1 MVILFIDL
9 VDLVEHIELLERP
22 PVLDRRQLLVRHGNG
37 RFGRVALTVSDSL
50 LWYTTRGAGAVTL
63 ILLSCVVVLGILSA
77 LRVRSANW
85 PRFLATGLHRNL
97 ALMTLVFL
105 SLHIV
110 TAVVDPFTHLGW
122 AAALIPFSSYYRTL
136 WLGLGVISFELLLA
150 IVITSLVRGFLGH
163 RAWRALHWLTY
174 AAWPVGVLHGLGTG
188 TDSWSAWMLA
198 VTGACIAGVAV
209 AVVMRL
215 TADSADQLASERATF
230 RAAVD
235 RPEVR

>member
-1 MVILFIDL
+1 MPD
-9 VDLVEHIELLERP
+9 
-22 PVLDRRQLLVRHGNG
+22 
-37 RFGRVALTVSDSL
+37 TL

-63 ILLSCVVVLGILSA
+63 ILLSAVAVLGILSA

-85 PRFLATGLHRNL
+85 PRFLSTGLHRNL

-163 RAWRALHWLTY
+163 RAWLALHWLTY

-188 TDSWSAWMLA
+188 TDTLSVWMLA
-198 VTGACIAGVAV
+198 ITAGCVAAGGVAV
-209 AVVMRL
+209 FLRL
-215 TADSADQLASERATF
+215 TSGSADPLAGARTTF

-235 RPEVR
+235 RREAR

>member
-1 MVILFIDL
+1 MPD
-9 VDLVEHIELLERP
+9 
-22 PVLDRRQLLVRHGNG
+22 
-37 RFGRVALTVSDSL
+37 TL

-63 ILLSCVVVLGILSA
+63 ILLSSVAVLGILSA

-85 PRFLATGLHRNL
+85 PRFLSTGLHRNL

-122 AAALIPFSSYYRTL
+122 AAALIPFSSSYRTL

-163 RAWRALHWLTY
+163 RAWRAIHWLTY

-188 TDSWSAWMLA
+188 KDTWSAWMLA
-198 VTGACIAGVAV
+198 ITAACVAAGGACLGL
-209 AVVMRL
+209 RL
-215 TADSADQLASERATF
+215 PPRNH
-230 RAAVD
+230 
-235 RPEVR
+235 